1 MATVLFYN
9 VQNEVSIQLF
19 KPEFKQQLY
28 KVIRHLFQRF
38 KSGLFLST
46 FEF

>member
-9 VQNEVSIQLF
+9 VQNEVSIQLL

-28 KVIRHLFQRF
+28 KVMRHLFQRF
-38 KSGLFLST
+38 KSGLF
-46 FEF
+46 FVHF